1 MKLYIRQPSAS
12 TNQRKPTK
20 NIDMGKQTNAHAFTS
35 KPIHQSN
42 GEQRATYSPA
52 TNTRPK
58 QAKHPNTA
66 DAPPAHKH
74 KRSHKHTQTNT
85 TTPTHGQDG
94 RRQREEERKRRNS
107 HTTAHTHKQTHM
119 SMSVSAKAV
128 KAESGPKVQ
137 MPGSRLKVALAL
149 ARRRKTPMSW
159 RCCLSATAASMPH

>member
-66 DAPPAHKH
+66 DAPPRTNTNANTNTPKQTRRRQHTDKTDDDNEKKRGRGETATLQRTLISRLTCQCWCRPKQLKPNRGQRH
-74 KRSHKHTQTNT
+74 KRPDH
-85 TTPTHGQDG
+85 D
-94 RRQREEERKRRNS
+94 
-107 HTTAHTHKQTHM
+107 
-119 SMSVSAKAV
+119 
-128 KAESGPKVQ
+128 
-137 MPGSRLKVALAL
+137 
-149 ARRRKTPMSW
+149 
-159 RCCLSATAASMPH
+159 